1 MRWCVKLIHPKNSRI
16 TVNSIG
22 DPSKFFQAYPLKWV
36 MFENHFEGILI
47 LTICPYFVSAA
58 DISTIKT
65 NEIKLFKSNEAYVYI
80 A

>member
-1 MRWCVKLIHPKNSRI
+1 
-16 TVNSIG
+16 VNSIG
-22 DPSKFFQAYPLKWV
+22 DPSKFFQAYPLKWG
-36 MFENHFEGILI
+36 MFEKHFEGILI
-47 LTICPYFVSAA
+47 LTTFSYFVSAA